1 MCSVMSSE
9 FIGVVWAIKSPPIK
23 AGDNRAIKSP
33 PIKAGFFYA
42 AGVSRAF
49 LIRCKTASCLRTQA
63 VKLSDSAAALSDNFL
78 SRYAPTASVIAPEAR
93 FSTPPRRDA
102 HCCKAFEKRL

>member
-33 PIKAGFFYA
+33 PIKAGDNRA
-42 AGVSRAF
+42 IKSPPLLAGF
-49 LIRCKTASCLRTQA
+49 LLYGFA
-63 VKLSDSAAALSDNFL
+63 V
-78 SRYAPTASVIAPEAR
+78 
-93 FSTPPRRDA
+93 
-102 HCCKAFEKRL
+102 